1 MRMKWQARFE
11 TGDAAIDQQHK
22 LLFDTTNQYR
32 QVLEANAGEASY
44 DLFLEAL
51 TLFIETH
58 FSYEEECMFAHL
70 CPAAKQNKREHEG
83 FSLLIQ
89 KEHERF
95 AAEGFDREIAE
106 SLLHKID
113 DWLESHI
120 GRIDVQ
126 LKDYLPK
133 A

>member
-1 MRMKWQARFE
+1 MKWQARFE
-11 TGDAAIDQQHK
+11 TGDTAIDQQHK

-32 QVLEANAGEASY
+32 QVLEANAGEATY

-51 TLFIETH
+51 TLFVETH

-70 CPAAKQNKREHEG
+70 CPAAGQNKREHEH
-83 FSLLIQ
+83 FSRLVLI
-89 KEHERF
+89 ENERF
-95 AAEGFDREIAE
+95 ASEGFVRTKAE
-106 SLLHKID
+106 RLLGMID
-113 DWLESHI
+113 NWLESHI
-120 GRIDVQ
+120 GRIDIQ